1 MARLSMELSAET
13 VDNFVKESLCIPC
26 NPLRRARFEAG
37 FAKWIGQMRR
47 SRAEQEMGKPD
58 PGVAA
63 L

>member
-13 VDNFVKESLCIPC
+13 VDNFVKESLCIP
-26 NPLRRARFEAG
+26 
-37 FAKWIGQMRR
+37 R